1 MKLNDLV
8 IFVEVAR
15 SPSLREAAKLLAL
28 QPGTVSKQI
37 KRIEAHYQHQLFAR
51 QGAHWRLT
59 EAGEMLFQRAVEMLA
74 INDKI
79 ERELGKPRRPHMR
92 VSGSEAVLGY
102 FVPAL
107 MRKLLER
114 KHDVTLE
121 TKTSQDLSMLL
132 KHEVDVALVS
142 SLTGYPP
149 SERQIIATELSQAN
163 FVTVGS
169 PKHPLCQFREEES
182 LETPIETLLTYP
194 FVVPSKPIYGA
205 MATHRSL
212 DGWHDEAFSR
222 KISARADTISTLIT
236 LVKHQSV
243 LAYLPDY
250 VAKEHDLQIISVTG
264 CPYSCEQTIWLCR
277 QTEYQHHWL
286 QAFDS

>member
-1 MKLNDLV
+1 MKLNDLA

-15 SPSLREAAKLLAL
+15 APSLREAAKQLAL

-37 KRIEAHYQHQLFAR
+37 KRIEGYYQQQLFAR
-51 QGAHWRLT
+51 KGVHWSLT
-59 EAGEMLFQRAVEMLA
+59 EAGEMLFQRALEMLA

-102 FVPAL
+102 FAPEL
-107 MRKLLER
+107 MSKLLER

-149 SERQIIATELSQAN
+149 SERQIIATELRQAN

-169 PKHPLCQFREEES
+169 PKHPLCQPREEGCV
-182 LETPIETLLTYP
+182 ETPIETLLNHS

-222 KISARADTISTLIT
+222 RITARLIPSR
-236 LVKHQSV
+236 LLS
-243 LAYLPDY
+243 P
-250 VAKEHDLQIISVTG
+250 
-264 CPYSCEQTIWLCR
+264 
-277 QTEYQHHWL
+277 
-286 QAFDS
+286 